1 MILWAKHKKDQGETV
16 MVASEVTLR
25 VHCGSKMY
33 TRDEIL
39 RWIPILPICSG
50 VSFGN
55 AWGGGVHDM
64 TS

>member
-1 MILWAKHKKDQGETV
+1 